1 MKLTGAAEGAVDGA
15 KLGFAEGEALG
26 AQVGVSDGA
35 AVCRHMQHS
44 NELRV

>member
-1 MKLTGAAEGAVDGA
+1 MELTGVAEGLVDGA

-35 AVCRHMQHS
+35 AVCRHMQQS

>member
-1 MKLTGAAEGAVDGA
+1 MELTGAAEGLVDGA

-35 AVCRHMQHS
+35 AVCRHMQQS